1 MPQFRTTRR
10 VQHSA
15 DEMFTLVADVEKY
28 PEFLPL
34 CTGLKVR
41 RRETRDDGVEVIVA
55 AMSVGY
61 RMIHETFTT
70 RVTLDR
76 ANLAILVEY
85 LSGPFHHLENT
96 WKFRSAGE
104 GACDV
109 DFYIAYEFRSRA
121 LGMLVVSVF
130 DTAFRKY
137 SAAFEKRADQVFGQ
151 RASQA

>member
-15 DEMFTLVADVEKY
+15 DDMFRLVADMEKY

-34 CTGLKVR
+34 CTGMKVR
-41 RRETRDDGVEVIVA
+41 RRESRDDGVEVAVA
-55 AMSVGY
+55 NMSVGY

-76 ANLAILVEY
+76 ANFAILVEY
-85 LSGPFHHLENT
+85 LSGPFNHLENT
-96 WKFRSAGE
+96 WKFRPVDD
-104 GACDV
+104 GACEV
-109 DFYIAYEFRSRA
+109 DFYIAYEFKSRA
-121 LGMLVVSVF
+121 LGLLVVSIF

-137 SAAFEKRADQVFGQ
+137 SAAFERRADKVFG
-151 RASQA
+151 RKAQA

>member
-15 DEMFTLVADVEKY
+15 ADMFTLVADVEKY

-41 RRETRDDGVEVIVA
+41 RRETREDGVTIIVA

-70 RVTLDR
+70 RVTLDQT
-76 ANLAILVEY
+76 NLSILVEY
-85 LSGPFHHLENT
+85 LSGPFSHLENT
-96 WKFRSAGE
+96 WKFRPEGE
-104 GACDV
+104 QACAV
-109 DFYIAYEFRSRA
+109 EFYISYEFRSRA

-137 SAAFEKRADQVFGQ
+137 SVAFERRADQVFGK
-151 RASQA
+151 A

>member
-10 VQHSA
+10 VHHSA
-15 DEMFTLVADVEKY
+15 DKMFTLVADAEKY

-34 CTGLKVR
+34 CTGLRVR
-41 RRETRDDGVEVIVA
+41 RRDTREDGAEVIVA

-76 ANLAILVEY
+76 PNLAILVEY
-85 LSGPFHHLENT
+85 LSGPFSHLENT
-96 WKFRSAGE
+96 WKFRPVDE

-109 DFYIAYEFRSRA
+109 DFYISYEFKSRA
-121 LGMLVVSVF
+121 LGLLVVSVF
-130 DTAFRKY
+130 DTAFRRY
-137 SAAFEKRADQVFGQ
+137 VAAFEQRADKVFG
-151 RASQA
+151 RGPQA

>member
-15 DEMFTLVADVEKY
+15 DDMFTLVSDVEKY

-41 RRETRDDGVEVIVA
+41 RRETREDGVEVVVA

-76 ANLAILVEY
+76 PNRKILVEY
-85 LSGPFHHLENT
+85 LSGPFSHLENI
-96 WKFRSAGE
+96 WKFRPTGE
-104 GACDV
+104 DACEV
-109 DFYIAYEFRSRA
+109 DFYISYEFRSRA

-137 SAAFEKRADQVFGQ
+137 SAAFERRADQVFGS
-151 RASQA
+151 R